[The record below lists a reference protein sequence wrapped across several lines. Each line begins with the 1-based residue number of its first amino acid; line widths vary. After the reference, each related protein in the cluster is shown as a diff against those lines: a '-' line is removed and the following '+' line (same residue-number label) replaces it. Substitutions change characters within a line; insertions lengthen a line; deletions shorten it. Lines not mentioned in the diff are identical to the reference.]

1 MMSRETLRALV
12 EASHKRGKLA
22 VVHVGT
28 EQQARDAINASA
40 DGLAHMFTGEMAG
53 ADFGKFAASHSVF
66 VIPTLATL
74 YSTCGK
80 SSAPALLEDP
90 YLKPF
95 IRPEGRV
102 LLEQLWPYAKASCTG
117 TATGIKELVEARVP
131 ILAGTDAPM
140 PGTTYGAS
148 LHDELMLLVRT
159 GLTPLQALQ
168 AATSVPA
175 RAFHFEDRGL
185 IRAGMRADLVLV
197 KGEPTREI
205 QDTRHIIAV
214 WKRGIRFQ
222 R

>member
-40 DGLAHMFTGEMAG
+40 DGPAHMFTGEMAG

-80 SSAPALLEDP
+80 SGAPALLEDP
-90 YLKPF
+90 YLKSF

-102 LLEQLWPYAKASCTG
+102 LLEQPWPYAKASCTG
-117 TATGIKELVEARVP
+117 TATAMKELAEARVR

-148 LHDELMLLVRT
+148 LHDELVLLVRT

-175 RAFHFEDRGL
+175 RAFHLEDRGL

-197 KGEPTREI
+197 KGEPTRDI
-205 QDTRHIIAV
+205 QATRHIIAV